1 MRRDDNDDVVR
12 VYAGPLVLV
21 EVYKAALA
29 DEGIEG
35 RVVGTEL
42 TASFGS
48 ALAGSTELWVHRDDL
63 TRAQEVIAREEK
75 AESAGP

>member
-1 MRRDDNDDVVR
+1 MKRDDDDVVR

-42 TASFGS
+42 AASFGS
-48 ALAGSTELWVHRDDL
+48 TLAGSTELWVNRSDL
-63 TRAQEVIAREEK
+63 ARAEELIAQEMKKETPHA
-75 AESAGP
+75 